1 MKEVLKKTTFIL
13 IEMFILTLLFYD
25 IIIKE
30 HMFILNEVIYMI
42 DRGLKKWQPSI
53 MPENK
58 GMYDKVFKD
67 DLKLKKPILDENQ
80 LHSIN
85 DGLVQSIMDE
95 TEIVLTLWLDGF
107 IEDIKPVIVR
117 KIDTYQRKIVVQY
130 KNGQQSFWFESIIN
144 VQTLLR
150 SD

>member
-1 MKEVLKKTTFIL
+1 
-13 IEMFILTLLFYD
+13 
-25 IIIKE
+25 
-30 HMFILNEVIYMI
+30 
-42 DRGLKKWQPSI
+42 

-117 KIDTYQRKIVVQY
+117 KIDPYQRKIVVQY

-144 VQTLLR
+144 AQTL
-150 SD
+150 